1 MIQVIRN
8 TLLPFFLLAAA
19 IIVSSYFIINS
30 QSFMEMPDLLAMA
43 STVDLTLLIPII
55 YFLFIRRLFRKSR

>member
-43 STVDLTLLIPII
+43 SIVDLTLLIPII